1 MQLISCRL
9 INTAHSLSVFLLR
22 SSAFTD
28 RVTFTGWSFGPLA
41 TITLQSLLILLSQLK
56 ENHQSM
62 CFDISTVLGPFP
74 ELKGFVSPLKME

>member
-9 INTAHSLSVFLLR
+9 VNTAHSLSVFPLR

-56 ENHQSM
+56 ENQSM
-62 CFDISTVLGPFP
+62 CFDISTVLAPFA